1 MEDHM
6 RRIGILTLA
15 LAAALTVGCDRSKQV
30 ANESAVGTAGKTAG
44 VSGRDKDFVRDIS
57 TLNMAEVELSRTAV
71 QRSADS
77 ELKKFA
83 QLMID
88 DHTSAGDKLQATAS
102 QYNIP
107 VASQLDDKHAKLGNE
122 LSQKQG
128 LDFDKAYIDAIID
141 GHKDVLDK
149 LEGRVDKKRLAEWK
163 AEAADI
169 ASGKKAR
176 EQGQTVAVIPEKS
189 DDQAT
194 SALNTWAA
202 AVYPSVASHLDSAK
216 ALQNAIKKRSTD

>member
-6 RRIGILTLA
+6 RRIGILSLA
-15 LAAALTVGCDRSKQV
+15 LATALTVGCDRSKQA
-30 ANESAVGTAGKTAG
+30 ANETPVGTAGKTDG
-44 VSGRDKDFVRDIS
+44 VSGRDKDFVRDVS
-57 TLNMAEVELSRTAV
+57 TLNVAEVELSRTAV
-71 QRSADS
+71 QRSADT

-88 DHTSAGDKLQATAS
+88 DHTAAGDKLRATAS
-102 QYNIP
+102 PYNIP
-107 VASQLDDKHAKLGNE
+107 VASQLDDKHSKLANE

-128 LDFDKAYIDAIID
+128 LDFDKAYIDAMVD

-149 LEGRVDKKRLAEWK
+149 LEGRVDKQRLAEWK

-169 ASGKKAR
+169 ASGKKVR
-176 EQGQTVAVIPEKS
+176 EQGQTIAVIPEKS
-189 DDQAT
+189 DDQVT

-202 AVYPSVASHLDSAK
+202 EVYPIAAGHLDSAK
-216 ALQNAIKKRSTD
+216 VLQTAIKKRSTN